1 LTASITSNII
11 PLVRRKQVELGKS
24 KLISLAEEIKI
35 RPFLGYVA
43 PRERFFLDIKQMLK
57 AQKVTLV
64 DNLIEELK
72 DAKSLVL
79 VNYTGLNVKSQQELK
94 KRLKEAGARMV
105 VVKNTLLKRAI
116 ESAKIDNKV
125 ATNEILSGQTAL
137 VIADEDPVTPIQIL
151 GKFAKENELP
161 KFKVG
166 IVDGTFSDEST
177 LVKISTLP
185 SKDVL
190 LSQVLGSLISPMYG
204 LVGTLNGNM
213 QKLVYILKSKAG
225 GEN

>member
-1 LTASITSNII
+1 
-11 PLVRRKQVELGKS
+11 
-24 KLISLAEEIKI
+24 
-35 RPFLGYVA
+35 
-43 PRERFFLDIKQMLK
+43 MLK

-64 DNLIEELK
+64 DNLTTELK

-94 KRLKEAGARMV
+94 RRLNESNARMV
-105 VVKNTLLKRAI
+105 VIKNTLLKRAI
-116 ESAKIDNKV
+116 ESAKIDNKM
-125 ATNEILSGQTAL
+125 ATDEILSGQTAL
-137 VIADEDPVTPIQIL
+137 VIADGDPIAPIQIL
-151 GKFAKENELP
+151 GKFAKEQELP

-166 IVDGTFSDEST
+166 VVDGAFSDEST
-177 LVKISTLP
+177 LTKISTLP